1 MIAGL
6 ETDYTN
12 FRKYFEDESTK
23 YFHQQSKVNP
33 QLELLWKS
41 MSYTYFLDG
50 KRFRPFLCYLT
61 AQAFKKPFSEVFPW
75 ALAVELIHTYSL
87 IHDDLP
93 CLDNDDL
100 RRGEPT
106 NHKVFG
112 EDVALLSGDALLT
125 EAFSVVATMAGNPQ
139 TVIKAIQLLSNKT
152 GAQGMVGG
160 QVLDMKVDLKI
171 SLKELE
177 HIHLLKTANLIEV
190 SVVGAALLC
199 GASESQIKNLG
210 IFGSQLGIAFQ
221 IKDDLLDGLDS
232 DQDFKNYIKILG
244 EEKTKI
250 ELKNKTE
257 AAREAL
263 KKSQVSGVSFEKL
276 LEYNI
281 SRKK

>member
-23 YFHQQSKVNP
+23 YFHQQSEINP

-41 MSYTYFLDG
+41 MAYTYFLDG

-100 RRGEPT
+100 RRGQPT

-112 EDVALLSGDALLT
+112 EDVALLSGDALLS
-125 EAFSVVATMAGNPQ
+125 EAFSVVANMAGNPQ
-139 TVIKAIQLLSNKT
+139 AIIQVIQLLSNKI
-152 GAQGMVGG
+152 GAHGMVGG
-160 QVLDMKVDLKI
+160 QVLDMKVDPKI

-177 HIHLLKTANLIEV
+177 YIHLLKTANLIEV
-190 SVVGAALLC
+190 SVFGAAVLC
-199 GASESQIKNLG
+199 GAGESQISQLSL
-210 IFGSQLGIAFQ
+210 FASQLGIAFQ

-244 EEKTKI
+244 EEKTVV

-257 AAREAL
+257 VAREAL
-263 KKSQVSGVSFEKL
+263 KKAQVPEVSFEKL

-281 SRKK
+281 NRTQ